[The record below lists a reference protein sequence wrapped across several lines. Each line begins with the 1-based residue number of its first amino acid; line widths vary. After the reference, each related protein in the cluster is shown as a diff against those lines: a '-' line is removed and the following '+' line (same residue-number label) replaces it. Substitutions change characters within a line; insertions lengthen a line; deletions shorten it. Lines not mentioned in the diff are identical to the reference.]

1 MLHIESTQK
10 FKHKIMALEILA
22 SDHERFGNCKRGKF
36 QAPEVGCDV
45 CRAFLQALTIL
56 KS

>member
-22 SDHERFGNCKRGKF
+22 SDHERFGNCKHGKF